1 LAEICHDHTLAFAR
15 LEKNFNEYCRRLA
28 EVLDD
33 ELRYISSV
41 DDIGTLGECADDIE
55 RIANVFRV
63 DLTTSLSQVRELIQ
77 NLEQEHEF
85 EEEKPVSRRVPS
97 PLANDPELIESMFE
111 TLN

>member
-1 LAEICHDHTLAFAR
+1 
-15 LEKNFNEYCRRLA
+15 
-28 EVLDD
+28 
-33 ELRYISSV
+33 
-41 DDIGTLGECADDIE
+41 
-55 RIANVFRV
+55 V